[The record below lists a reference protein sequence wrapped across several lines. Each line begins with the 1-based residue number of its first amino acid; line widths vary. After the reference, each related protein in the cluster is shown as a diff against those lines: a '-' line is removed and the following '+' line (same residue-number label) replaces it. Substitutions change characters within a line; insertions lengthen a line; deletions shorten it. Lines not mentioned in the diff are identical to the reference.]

1 MTTRNPIRRL
11 AALAASALLAS
22 TLAVGFAQSS
32 FDQSRQLDWTIA
44 FGPGGGNDIM
54 ARTLIEI
61 LAQYDLYDGNIVAT
75 NRAGGSGAVGWG
87 HVQNAAGNDY
97 VVSTTS
103 GSFITTPLLSDIGW
117 TYEDFTPIA
126 LLAADDLVL
135 LVQGNSPL
143 NSIEDFVAYAKA
155 NPVSIGGIGA
165 VNVDFIVPTIFAQQ
179 AGFEFDYVSF
189 NAAGE
194 LNTAL
199 LSGALT
205 AIMSNPGEIL
215 GLLESGDLKALAFSG
230 VATPDALGDV
240 PTFADEGYPIGVSM
254 PRGLILPPLATQA
267 AIDFWTE
274 TMQFVVTTPEWG
286 AYIDDNLLTE
296 DIRFGQ
302 EFKDFLGNTVENFE
316 TILRGAGAID

>member
-1 MTTRNPIRRL
+1 MTHRHPARRL
-11 AALAASALLAS
+11 VALAASALLAS

-32 FDQSRQLDWTIA
+32 FDKSRQLDWTIA

-61 LAQYDLYDGNIVAT
+61 LGQYDLYDGNIVAT

-87 HVQNAAGNDY
+87 HVQNAAGDDY
-97 VVSTTS
+97 VISTTS
-103 GSFITTPLLSDIGW
+103 GSFVTTPLLSNVGW
-117 TYEDFTPIA
+117 TYQDFTPIA
-126 LLAADDLVL
+126 LLAADDMVL
-135 LVQGNSPL
+135 LVRGDSEID
-143 NSIEDFVAYAKA
+143 SVAEFVEYAQ
-155 NPVSIGGIGA
+155 NEFVSIGGIGA

-179 AGFEFDYVSF
+179 AGFEFDYVPF

-215 GLLESGDLKALAFSG
+215 GLLESGDMKALAFSG
-230 VATPDALGDV
+230 VATPDALGDI
-240 PTFADEGYPIGVSM
+240 PTFAEEGYPIGVSM
-254 PRGLILPPLATQA
+254 PRGLILPPLASQA

-274 TMQFVVTTPEWG
+274 TMQFVVTTPEWE
-286 AYIDDNLLTE
+286 AYLADNLLTE

-302 EFKDFLGNTVENFE
+302 DFKDFLENTVETFE
-316 TILRGAGAID
+316 TILRDAGAID

>member
-1 MTTRNPIRRL
+1 MTIRNPIRRL
-11 AALAASALLAS
+11 AALAASTLLAS
-22 TLAVGFAQSS
+22 TLAVGSAQSYPS
-32 FDQSRQLDWTIA
+32 EQLDWTIA

-61 LAQYDLYDGNIVAT
+61 LDTYDLYEPNIVAT

-87 HVQNAAGNDY
+87 HLVANSGDDY
-97 VVSTTS
+97 VLSTTS
-103 GSFITTPLLSDIGW
+103 GSFITTPLLSDVGW

-126 LLAADDLVL
+126 LLAADDMVL
-135 LVQGNSPL
+135 LVQGGSEID
-143 NSIEDFVAYAKA
+143 SVAEFIEYAKA

-165 VNVDFIVPTIFAQQ
+165 VNVDFIVPTIFAEQ

-205 AIMSNPGEIL
+205 AIMANPGEIL

-230 VATPDALGDV
+230 VATPDALGDI
-240 PTFADEGYPIGVSM
+240 PTFAEEGYPIGVSM
-254 PRGLILPPLATQA
+254 PRGLILPPGASQEA
-267 AIDFWTE
+267 VDYWVE
-274 TMQFVVTTPEWG
+274 TMQFVVTTPEWDE
-286 AYIDDNLLTE
+286 YLDSNLLTE

-302 EFKDFLGNTVENFE
+302 DFVDFLANTVENFE
-316 TILRGAGAID
+316 TILRDAGAID

>member
-1 MTTRNPIRRL
+1 MTVRNPIRRL
-11 AALAASALLAS
+11 AALAASTLLAS
-22 TLAVGFAQSS
+22 TLAVGHAQGE
-32 FDQSRQLDWTIA
+32 FDDSRQLDWTIA

-61 LAQYDLYDGNIVAT
+61 LDQYDLYDGNIVAT

-87 HVQNAAGNDY
+87 HVQNAAGDDY
-97 VVSTTS
+97 VLSTTS
-103 GSFITTPLLSDIGW
+103 GSFITTPLLSDVGW

-126 LLAADDLVL
+126 LLAADDMVL
-135 LVQGNSPL
+135 LVQGSSEIDDL
-143 NSIEDFVAYAKA
+143 AEFVVYAQA

-230 VATPDALGDV
+230 VATPDALGDL
-240 PTFADEGYPIGVSM
+240 PTFAEEGYPIGVSM
-254 PRGLILPPLATQA
+254 PRGLILPPLASQA

-274 TMQFVVTTPEWG
+274 TMQFVVTTPEWV

-302 EFKDFLGNTVENFE
+302 DFKDFLGNTVENFE
-316 TILRGAGAID
+316 TILRDAGAID